1 MPKQCSLNWNKGG
14 GGCKVQ
20 TFSKASKM
28 MHIYMYVCS
37 MYVHVPLVDIQM
49 AAAVRANNTEQV
61 RRFINNL
68 WHHQQKTEFCDFTLT
83 TNNSSI
89 ECHKLVLSSASSYF
103 TQLFCGPEQNINII
117 DVSPLPLQILKTV
130 VAFMYNS
137 DYVIDDE
144 NVIELLKFSGNWD
157 LDILAR
163 LCVAYMI
170 DNVSINNACTFYNF
184 ASDNVDQNESLLLN
198 EFIREH
204 FQSLH
209 DSDQLH
215 ELSLKNFTNIIE
227 HDEIDVDNEDVIFSS
242 AVRIIDQ
249 QNCIEDI
256 NRCLA
261 LIRFPH
267 ASDDFLLDVVLGHPL
282 MKDPP
287 RNRYAR
293 EALRYQLNRK
303 STTEVKPRRQWQRG
317 IYYIS
322 EDQCLYQYVSKAG
335 NDECIKVMGVPE
347 LVDSNS
353 TVTLHRKRLVIVG
366 GTGDRGRHGMLLDL
380 TDNTNVKLPNL
391 PLPVESAGVV
401 LTDDA
406 VYVIGGWRNNSGVRS
421 VYYLSLGADT
431 WKTMKPM
438 SHAVYWSLVIQHQ
451 HYIYVLGGSD
461 SRNEQSVSQYNMED
475 DIWKSCSDM
484 PVACRSYGTGVV
496 VHDSKIKV
504 ITKDRCLVYA
514 DDTDTW
520 TVQQYNELGSAVN
533 AFIKG
538 GQIWAAVDKY
548 NNGTYSIMSYDHV
561 KNEWKTEKEKI
572 KNSLG
577 TSYFC

>member
-1 MPKQCSLNWNKGG
+1 
-14 GGCKVQ
+14 
-20 TFSKASKM
+20 
-28 MHIYMYVCS
+28 

-49 AAAVRANNTEQV
+49 AADRANSTEQV

-117 DVSPLPLQILKTV
+117 DVSPLPLHVLETV

-144 NVIELLKFSGNWD
+144 NVIELLKFSSTWD

-227 HDEIDVDNEDVIFSS
+227 HDEIDVENEDVIFSS

-249 QNCIEDI
+249 QTCIEDI

-267 ASDDFLLDVVLGHPL
+267 ASDDFLLDVVQEHPL
-282 MKDPP
+282 MKEPP

-322 EDQCLYQYVSKAG
+322 EDQCLYQYVSKAD
-335 NDECIKVMGVPE
+335 NDECVRVMGVPE
-347 LVDSNS
+347 WVDSSS
-353 TVTLHRKRLVIVG
+353 TVALHKKRLVIVG
-366 GTGDRGRHGMLLDL
+366 GTGDRGRHALLLDL
-380 TDNTNVKLPNL
+380 SGKTNVDLPSL
-391 PLPVESAGVV
+391 PESVETAGVF

-406 VYVIGGWRNNSGVRS
+406 VYVIGGWNRANTIRVRS
-421 VYYLSLGADT
+421 VYFLSLGGDA

-438 SHAVYWSLVIQHQ
+438 SHELSYPLVVQHQ
-451 HYIYVLGGSD
+451 QLIYVLGGLNYG
-461 SRNEQSVSQYNMED
+461 NELQSVSQYNMED
-475 DIWKSCSDM
+475 NTWKSCSDM
-484 PVACRSYGTGVV
+484 PVACSSVTAGVV

-520 TVQQYNELGSAVN
+520 TVQQYHALGSRVN

-538 GQIWAAVDKY
+538 GQIWAVVF
-548 NNGTYSIMSYDHV
+548 NSGTYSIMRYDDV
-561 KNEWKTEKEKI
+561 KNKWKTEKENI
-572 KNSLG
+572 KNAWS
-577 TSYFC
+577 TRNFC